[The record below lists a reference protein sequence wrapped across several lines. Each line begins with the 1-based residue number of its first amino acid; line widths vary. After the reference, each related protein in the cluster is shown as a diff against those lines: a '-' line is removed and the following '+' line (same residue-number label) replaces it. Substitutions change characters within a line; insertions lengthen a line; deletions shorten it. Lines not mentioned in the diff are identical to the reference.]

1 MQYRHKCPVR
11 PSCRYQQVKGDIC
24 AMRVRNGLRIGMLL
38 ISLYLVLAV
47 IWWTWSLIA
56 YGVRT
61 VELEKAWLKRDYQHM
76 QTRLSLDL
84 VTNRYPGEDKVLW
97 NGAPYTCALSQLF
110 DDINQNEHHLKIKI
124 DDKQRL
130 TIFGLEE
137 QLLAIDKRL
146 RTNKTK
152 WLGEGLTLG
161 ALLLVILGLMW
172 SNLNR
177 ILKLNQQQT
186 NFLLAVTHELK
197 TPIAAAK
204 LAIETALRKPEP
216 ALFERMLT
224 LSKQNMN
231 RLAKTMDKVLLATRL
246 DTNIAQPSKEWLSIE
261 ELLEESLNQAQVAP
275 ELMKNIHLDVEMR
288 LEILADKSMM
298 ATALQNLISNS
309 IKYSEENC
317 VNIIVKTQVG
327 NERCTIWVKDNGI
340 GIEGSEKKMVLKK
353 FYRVGDEHTRAR
365 QGTGLGLYLVNQIA
379 KMHNAQLIIEDN
391 TPSGTSIGIAF
402 KQQDFRME

>member
-1 MQYRHKCPVR
+1 
-11 PSCRYQQVKGDIC
+11 
-24 AMRVRNGLRIGMLL
+24 MLL

-47 IWWTWSLIA
+47 VWWTWSLIA

-61 VELEKAWLKRDYQHM
+61 VELEKAWLQRDYQHIE
-76 QTRLSLDL
+76 TRLSLDL
-84 VTNRYPGEDKVLW
+84 ISHRYPGQDSVNW
-97 NGAPYTCALSQLF
+97 NGGTYRCDLPALF
-110 DDINQNEHHLKIKI
+110 DDINQNEHHLQINLDSK
-124 DDKQRL
+124 KQL
-130 TIFGLEE
+130 SITGLDE
-137 QLLAIDKRL
+137 QLSAIDVRL
-146 RTNKTK
+146 HKNKNK

-204 LAIETALRKPEP
+204 LAIETALRKPDP

-246 DTNIAQPSKEWLSIE
+246 DTNIAQPSKEWIPIK
-261 ELLEESLNQAQVAP
+261 ELIEESLNQAQVAP
-275 ELMKNIHLDVEMR
+275 ELMPHIHLELSSD
-288 LEILADKSMM
+288 LQILADKSML

-317 VNIIVKTQVG
+317 VNINISTQVG
-327 NERCTIWVKDNGI
+327 NDRCTIWVKDNGI
-340 GIEGSEKKMVLKK
+340 GIEGTEKKMVVKK

-379 KMHNAQLIIEDN
+379 KMHSAQLIIEDN
-391 TPSGTSIGIAF
+391 TPSGTSIGITF
-402 KQQDFRME
+402 KQQDFQME

>member
-1 MQYRHKCPVR
+1 
-11 PSCRYQQVKGDIC
+11 
-24 AMRVRNGLRIGMLL
+24 MRVRNGLRIGMLL
-38 ISLYLVLAV
+38 VSSYLVLAV

-76 QTRLSLDL
+76 ESRLSLDL
-84 VTNRYPGEDKVLW
+84 VTNRYPGQDKVFW
-97 NGAPYTCALSQLF
+97 NGASYTCALSQLF
-110 DDINQNEHHLKIKI
+110 DDINQNEHHLQIKI
-124 DDKQRL
+124 DANQQL
-130 TIFGLEE
+130 SIFGLDD
-137 QLLAIDKRL
+137 QLSAIDKRL

-246 DTNIAQPSKEWLSIE
+246 DSNIAQPSKEWIPIE
-261 ELLEESLNQAQVAP
+261 ELIDESLNQAQLAP
-275 ELMKNIHLDVEMR
+275 ELIQNIHLDLER
-288 LEILADKSMM
+288 SLEILADKTMI

-317 VNIIVKTQVG
+317 VSINIKTQVG

-340 GIEGSEKKMVLKK
+340 GIEGPEKKMVVKK

-391 TPSGTSIGIAF
+391 TPSGTSIGISF

>member
-1 MQYRHKCPVR
+1 
-11 PSCRYQQVKGDIC
+11 
-24 AMRVRNGLRIGMLL
+24 MLL
-38 ISLYLVLAV
+38 ISLYLVMAV
-47 IWWTWSLIA
+47 IWWTWSLVA

-61 VELEKAWLKRDYQHM
+61 VELEKAWLKRDFQHM
-76 QTRLSLDL
+76 ETRLSLDL
-84 VTNRYPGEDKVLW
+84 ISNRYPGHEQVKW
-97 NGAPYTCALSQLF
+97 NGSLYRCDLTKLF
-110 DDINQNEHHLKIKI
+110 DDINQNEHHLHINI
-124 DDKQRL
+124 DNKKQL
-130 TIFGLEE
+130 AISGLEE
-137 QLLAIDKRL
+137 QMSVIDERL
-146 RTNKTK
+146 HKNKIK
-152 WLGEGLTLG
+152 WLGEGVTLG

-216 ALFERMLT
+216 DLFERMLT

-246 DTNIAQPSKEWLSIE
+246 DTNIAQPNKDWILVE

-275 ELMKNIHLDVEMR
+275 EFMNNIHFDVER
-288 LEILADKSMM
+288 GLQILADMPM
-298 ATALQNLISNS
+298 LATALQNLISNS

-317 VNIIVKTQVG
+317 VSINISTHVG
-327 NERCTIWVKDNGI
+327 NERCIIWVKDNGI
-340 GIEGSEKKMVLKK
+340 GIEATEKKMVVKK

>member
-1 MQYRHKCPVR
+1 
-11 PSCRYQQVKGDIC
+11 
-24 AMRVRNGLRIGMLL
+24 MRVRNGLRIGMLL

-76 QTRLSLDL
+76 ESRLSLDL
-84 VTNRYPGEDKVLW
+84 ITNRYPGNDEVFW
-97 NGAPYTCALSQLF
+97 NGSSYTCALTQLF
-110 DDINQNEHHLKIKI
+110 DDINQNEHHLQIEINAKHQLSIS
-124 DDKQRL
+124 
-130 TIFGLEE
+130 GLED
-137 QLLAIDKRL
+137 QLIAIEKRL

-216 ALFERMLT
+216 ELFERMLT

-246 DTNIAQPSKEWLSIE
+246 DSNIAQPNKEWISIE
-261 ELLEESLNQAQVAP
+261 ELVEESLNQAQVAAD
-275 ELMKNIHLDVEMR
+275 LMNNIN
-288 LEILADKSMM
+288 LEIERNLVILADKSMM

-317 VNIIVKTQVG
+317 VSIHIKTQVG

-340 GIEGSEKKMVLKK
+340 GIEGSEKKMVVKK

-391 TPSGTSIGIAF
+391 TPSGTSIGLSF

>member
-1 MQYRHKCPVR
+1 MK
-11 PSCRYQQVKGDIC
+11 
-24 AMRVRNGLRIGMLL
+24 VRNGLRIGMLL

-56 YGVRT
+56 YGART
-61 VELEKAWLKRDYQHM
+61 VELEKAWLKRDFRHM
-76 QTRLSLDL
+76 ETRLSLDL
-84 VTNRYPGEDKVLW
+84 ISNRYPGPDSVYW
-97 NGAPYTCALSQLF
+97 NGQSYHCALSELME
-110 DDINQNEHHLKIKI
+110 DINQNEHQLIIQQKGN
-124 DDKQRL
+124 KQLHIEGYEQQL
-130 TIFGLEE
+130 TS
-137 QLLAIDKRL
+137 IDKRL
-146 RTNKTK
+146 KTNKIK

-216 ALFERMLT
+216 ELFERMLT

-246 DTNIAQPSKEWLSIE
+246 DTNIAQPSKEWIPID
-261 ELLEESLNQAQVAP
+261 ELIEESLNQAQVAP
-275 ELMKNIHLDVEMR
+275 ELMKNIHLEVEKG

-317 VNIIVKTQVG
+317 VSINIKAQLG
-327 NERCTIWVKDNGI
+327 NERCIIWVKDNGI
-340 GIEGSEKKMVLKK
+340 GIEGSEKKMVIKK

-391 TPSGTSIGIAF
+391 TPLGTSIGIAF

>member
-1 MQYRHKCPVR
+1 
-11 PSCRYQQVKGDIC
+11 
-24 AMRVRNGLRIGMLL
+24 MLL
-38 ISLYLVLAV
+38 VSLYLVLAV

-61 VELEKAWLKRDYQHM
+61 VELEKAWLRRDYQHM
-76 QTRLSLDL
+76 ETRLSLDL
-84 VTNRYPGEDKVLW
+84 VTNRYPGQQEVIW
-97 NGAPYTCALSQLF
+97 NGIPYKCGLSQLF
-110 DDINQNEHHLKIKI
+110 DDINENEHHLQIKI
-124 DDKQRL
+124 DHNQRL
-130 TIFGLEE
+130 SIFGLEE
-137 QLLAIDKRL
+137 QLSAIDKRL

-172 SNLNR
+172 NNLNR

-216 ALFERMLT
+216 ELFERMLT

-246 DTNIAQPSKEWLSIE
+246 DTNIAQPSKEWIPIE
-261 ELLEESLNQAQVAP
+261 ELIEESLNQAQVAP
-275 ELMKNIHLDVEMR
+275 ELMKNIHLDMEMR

-317 VNIIVKTQVG
+317 VNINVKTQVG

-340 GIEGSEKKMVLKK
+340 GIEGTEKKMVVKK

-402 KQQDFRME
+402 KHQDFRME